1 MQEWTVLCA
10 PRMRIKKG
18 RHSISC
24 ISPVASKAG
33 IARFILLLVFFSLDT
48 MLVMS

>member
-1 MQEWTVLCA
+1 MLGGNE
-10 PRMRIKKG
+10 KG

-33 IARFILLLVFFSLDT
+33 IARFIILLVPFSQDT
-48 MLVMS
+48 MQEPS

>member
-1 MQEWTVLCA
+1 MLGGNE
-10 PRMRIKKG
+10 KG

-33 IARFILLLVFFSLDT
+33 IARFIFLLEPFSQGT
-48 MLVMS
+48 MQEPS